1 MISSLLILNIKTDN
15 EIKNYKWK
23 LFTANL
29 NPVKGSEQ
37 RGSRPVLIISDETF
51 NQTMPVITIL
61 PITSLKDG
69 RKVYP
74 NEVLLP
80 KRVAGL
86 ARDSIVLTH
95 QIRTISKDRLQS
107 ILGQIQEVELR
118 DKINNSLRVHLN
130 L

>member
-1 MISSLLILNIKTDN
+1 MK
-15 EIKNYKWK
+15 IKNYKWK
-23 LFTANL
+23 IFTANL
-29 NPVKGSEQ
+29 SPVKGSEQ
-37 RGSRPVLIISDETF
+37 RGNRPVLIISDETF

-61 PITSLKDG
+61 PITSLKEG

-80 KRVAGL
+80 KGVAEL
-86 ARDSIVLTH
+86 AHDSLVLTH
-95 QIRTISKDRLQS
+95 QIRTISKNRLQNV
-107 ILGQIQEVELR
+107 LGQIEEAGLK

>member
-1 MISSLLILNIKTDN
+1 MK
-15 EIKNYKWK
+15 IKNYKWK
-23 LFTANL
+23 IFTANL

-61 PITSLKDG
+61 PITSLKEG

-80 KRVAGL
+80 KGAAGL
-86 ARDSIVLTH
+86 ARDSLVLTH
-95 QIRTISKDRLQS
+95 QIRTISKNRLQN
-107 ILGQIQEVELR
+107 ILGQIEEAGLK